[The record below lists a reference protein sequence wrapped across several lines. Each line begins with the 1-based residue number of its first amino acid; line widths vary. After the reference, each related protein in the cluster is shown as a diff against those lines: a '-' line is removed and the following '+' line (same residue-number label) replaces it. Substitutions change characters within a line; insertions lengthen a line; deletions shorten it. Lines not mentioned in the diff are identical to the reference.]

1 MASRYITKAQ
11 REELEDAS
19 CFGIEDAHELLE
31 KYAGIEARPYTAYQY
46 YDEDGNYLSSSDE
59 ANIDDLLE
67 AAYVEVLDDGPAQT

>member
-19 CFGIEDAHELLE
+19 FFGIEDAHELLE

-59 ANIDDLLE
+59 ANIDGLLE
-67 AAYVEVLDDGPAQT
+67 AAYVEVQEAE